1 MGPLVGGRRG
11 ARRAEVEEEVVAPVE
26 GGALLDAEAG
36 AIALVGVR
44 RVGVPL
50 LGFEGQLGE
59 EGAPRGAG
67 TAEEV

>member
-1 MGPLVGGRRG
+1 M
-11 ARRAEVEEEVVAPVE
+11 EEEVVAPVE